1 MMSSDAISKTS
12 ISLTLK
18 QNNHITKDMK
28 YYILFGPPGAG
39 KGTQATAMV
48 EKYNLHHISTGALLR
63 KEIAAGTELGLQAK
77 ALIEKGC
84 LVPDEVVEGMIE
96 SEFKT
101 VTGVDGFLLDGFPR
115 TLPQAE
121 ALDAILAKTGEAV
134 TATVSIMIPDAM
146 IMERIKGRALKEGRA
161 DDASEDIINN
171 RIVTYHNQTEPLIEY
186 YSKAGRYNEIDGVG
200 TIDEVQ
206 QRIFEVMDRL

>member
-1 MMSSDAISKTS
+1 
-12 ISLTLK
+12 
-18 QNNHITKDMK
+18 MK
-28 YYILFGPPGAG
+28 YYVLFGPPGAG

-63 KEIAAGTELGLQAK
+63 KEIAAGTELGTLAK
-77 ALIEKGC
+77 SLIEKGN

-96 SEFKT
+96 HEFQT

-121 ALDAILAKTGEAV
+121 ALDQILAKTGEAV

-161 DDASEDIINN
+161 DDASEDIINT
-171 RIVTYHNQTEPLIEY
+171 RIATYHNQTEPLIEY
-186 YSKAGRYNEIDGVG
+186 YTKSEKYHEIDGIG
-200 TIDEVQ
+200 TIDQVRD
-206 QRIFEVMDRL
+206 RIFSVMDKF

>member
-1 MMSSDAISKTS
+1 
-12 ISLTLK
+12 
-18 QNNHITKDMK
+18 MK

-63 KEIAAGTELGLQAK
+63 KEIAAGTELGLLARS
-77 ALIEKGC
+77 LIEKGN

-96 SEFKT
+96 HEFQT

-121 ALDAILAKTGEAV
+121 ALDQILAKTGEAV

-161 DDASEDIINN
+161 DDASEDIINT
-171 RIVTYHNQTEPLIEY
+171 RIATYHNQTEPLIEY
-186 YSKAGRYNEIDGVG
+186 YTKSEKYHEIDGIG
-200 TIDEVQ
+200 TIDQVRD
-206 QRIFEVMDRL
+206 RIFSVMDKF

>member
-1 MMSSDAISKTS
+1 MTSLAATIRIYMFLMNNIS
-12 ISLTLK
+12 
-18 QNNHITKDMK
+18 HMK

-48 EKYNLHHISTGALLR
+48 ERYNLHHISTGALLR

-77 ALIEKGC
+77 ALLEKGC
-84 LVPDEVVEGMIE
+84 HVPDEVVEGMIE

-115 TLPQAE
+115 TLPQAD
-121 ALDAILAKTGEAV
+121 ALDEILAKTGESV
-134 TATVSIMIPDAM
+134 TATVSIMIPDAL

-186 YSKAGRYNEIDGVG
+186 YTKAGKYHEIDGVG
-200 TIDEVQ
+200 TVEEVRD
-206 QRIFEVMDRL
+206 RIFSVMDKF

>member
-1 MMSSDAISKTS
+1 
-12 ISLTLK
+12 
-18 QNNHITKDMK
+18 MK

-63 KEIAAGTELGLQAK
+63 KEIAAGTELGLKAK
-77 ALIEKGC
+77 ALIENGS

-96 SEFKT
+96 NEFKT
-101 VTGVDGFLLDGFPR
+101 IKDVDGFLLDGFPR

-121 ALDAILAKTGEAV
+121 ALDAILSRNSEEV
-134 TATVSIMIPDAM
+134 TATVSIMIPDEM

-161 DDASEDIINN
+161 DDASEDVINN
-171 RIVTYHNQTEPLIEY
+171 RIATYHNQTEPLVGY
-186 YSKAGRYNEIDGVG
+186 YSNSGKYHEIEGTG
-200 TIDEVQ
+200 TIDEVRE
-206 QRIFEVMDRL
+206 RIFATMDRF